1 MLASSNKEEPL
12 IHPTMFHYVSKNKIV
27 TLKKVYQTSV
37 LYGCILHRAG
47 GRQTP
52 AMVEVQGLSEFWSR
66 GDTRSPGTRWLA
78 HAIHCLIHSV
88 CGAQQ
93 IRSWRRGS
101 VGIVLV

>member
-1 MLASSNKEEPL
+1 
-12 IHPTMFHYVSKNKIV
+12 
-27 TLKKVYQTSV
+27 
-37 LYGCILHRAG
+37 
-47 GRQTP
+47 
-52 AMVEVQGLSEFWSR
+52 MVEVQGLSEFWSC